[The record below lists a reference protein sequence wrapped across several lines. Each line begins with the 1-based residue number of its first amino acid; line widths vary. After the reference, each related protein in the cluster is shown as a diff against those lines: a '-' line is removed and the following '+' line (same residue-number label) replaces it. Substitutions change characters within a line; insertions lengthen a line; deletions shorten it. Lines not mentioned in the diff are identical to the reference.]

1 MTKKGKWCIF
11 SCISYLASNCH
22 LCIKNTFCIYSICEH
37 DAASLSNQSRV
48 PIIYSTDMAR
58 FLFVVIKHFHAGLS
72 CWWPDYNKPGFDW
85 MMWVTLW
92 AKFEKIKPR
101 CNFFFFFTIF
111 TKNVHLALNAVY
123 LDVSKLIFISA
134 TKRIHHNMKH
144 VCLCS
149 IYPGTPEHILI

>member
-1 MTKKGKWCIF
+1 MTRLQQARIWLNDVGDSLGKVW
-11 SCISYLASNCH
+11 
-22 LCIKNTFCIYSICEH
+22 KDKTKM
-37 DAASLSNQSRV
+37 Q
-48 PIIYSTDMAR
+48 
-58 FLFVVIKHFHAGLS
+58 
-72 CWWPDYNKPGFDW
+72 
-85 MMWVTLW
+85 
-92 AKFEKIKPR
+92 
-101 CNFFFFFTIF
+101 FFFFFTIF